1 MLPTA
6 SSFLITIIISGWGG
20 GMHMA
25 GGGGGCT
32 WPGGGGGGCTEG
44 GGGIHVHP
52 VHPPGSET
60 NFSLD
65 PDPKQDPKLLFRIR
79 NTILKAIH
87 IHNTEY
93 LQNILPA
100 ITFWICWSTCEAGG
114 LGDWPITSS
123 LTERRSGKSSRSL
136 AVRLAGS
143 AFSLP

>member
-1 MLPTA
+1 M
-6 SSFLITIIISGWGG
+6 IIFQYVLF
-20 GMHMA
+20 
-25 GGGGGCT
+25 
-32 WPGGGGGGCTEG
+32 GGGCTEG

-93 LQNILPA
+93 LQKHLTCHYILDLLEYLRGRR
-100 ITFWICWSTCEAGG
+100 IGG
-114 LGDWPITSS
+114 LAHHFIADREKVWKVIKVTRRQVGRVSILVALKQLLGTVPTS
-123 LTERRSGKSSRSL
+123 RSTSGSL
-136 AVRLAGS
+136 AVNE
-143 AFSLP
+143 